1 MTLKAQALSDKTA
14 SGKNYFCS
22 PRCASKASSRAFYE
36 RQAKRAASAEG
47 EEPIRY
53 PIRGVFFG
61 CCAST
66 MTAIARTAPANRI
79 DPSVVFFND
88 RLIRALFIMR
98 TEAKK
103 SVIYEH
109 HFQWLSGKCPSLVS
123 DEKHRA
129 AYLPVQGDGGEGSTL
144 RAACFAYETKGA
156 NIKTVPSPSRIDA
169 RFDLPVAFSSSAD
182 GV

>member
-1 MTLKAQALSDKTA
+1 MMLGKARILLHSLFLAGKRRKEKKKKGRTTVTLKAQALSDKTA

-66 MTAIARTAPANRI
+66 ITATASIAPANRI
-79 DPSVVFFND
+79 D
-88 RLIRALFIMR
+88 A
-98 TEAKK
+98 
-103 SVIYEH
+103 
-109 HFQWLSGKCPSLVS
+109 
-123 DEKHRA
+123 
-129 AYLPVQGDGGEGSTL
+129 
-144 RAACFAYETKGA
+144 
-156 NIKTVPSPSRIDA
+156 
-169 RFDLPVAFSSSAD
+169 SA
-182 GV
+182 V

>member
-66 MTAIARTAPANRI
+66 ITATASIAPANRI
-79 DPSVVFFND
+79 DASAVFLNG
-88 RLIRALFIMR
+88 RLI
-98 TEAKK
+98 
-103 SVIYEH
+103 SGVIYHEDGSKEKRYFTSSVH
-109 HFQWLSGKCPSLVS
+109 VAVLV
-123 DEKHRA
+123 
-129 AYLPVQGDGGEGSTL
+129 L
-144 RAACFAYETKGA
+144 C
-156 NIKTVPSPSRIDA
+156 
-169 RFDLPVAFSSSAD
+169 
-182 GV
+182 